1 MRVPFVRAV
10 SDVLAGDSSGMFIT
24 GDLGFNALEELASSL
39 GKRFLNAGVAEQNMM
54 GVAAGAALTGL
65 RPWVYSIAPFATY
78 RCLEQIR
85 NDICLHH
92 LPVRI
97 AGNGGGF
104 TYGIMGSTHHALE
117 DLAVLKSLPNMQLFF
132 PCGNDHV
139 AAAVTKMA
147 ALTGPSYIRLA
158 ISAYD
163 TARPPLHENPV
174 TLTRHYF
181 ARASRKAPGVTIVGA
196 GHGVQV
202 ALHALA
208 NHRLDR
214 ENVDV
219 FGVARFPL
227 DLASD
232 ELLAASVAETRRVVF
247 VEEHYRAGGI
257 GESFALAAA
266 PVTSLTSLRLLSASY
281 DPAQRYGSPRFHMQ
295 QCNLTPEALVAAVTD
310 AVSLAGRS

>member
-10 SDVLAGDSSGMFIT
+10 SEVLSRDSGSMFIT
-24 GDLGFNALEELASSL
+24 GDLGYNALEELSSTL

-78 RCLEQIR
+78 RCVEQIR
-85 NDICLHH
+85 NDICLHD

-132 PCGNDHV
+132 PCANDHV
-139 AAAVTKMA
+139 AVAVAKMA
-147 ALTGPSYIRLA
+147 GLRGPSYIRLA

-163 TARPPLHENPV
+163 TGRPVLHEHPD

-181 ARASRKAPGVTIVGA
+181 ARAARRAPGVTIVGA

-208 NHRLDR
+208 HLALDR
-214 ENVDV
+214 ANVDV

-227 DLASD
+227 DLARDAS
-232 ELLAASVAETRRVVF
+232 LAASIEETRNVVF
-247 VEEHYRAGGI
+247 IEEHYRSGGI
-257 GESFALAAA
+257 GESFAVAIP
-266 PVTSLTSLRLLSASY
+266 PVTSLRIMSATY
-281 DPAQRYGSPRFHMQ
+281 DSAQRYGSSRFHMQ
-295 QCNLTPEALVAAVTD
+295 QCKLTPEALVATVRE
-310 AVSLAGRS
+310 LAPLPEPS

>member
-10 SDVLAGDSSGMFIT
+10 SDVLARDAGSMFIT
-24 GDLGFNALEELASSL
+24 GDLGFNALEELAASA

-85 NDICLHH
+85 NDICLHD

-104 TYGIMGSTHHALE
+104 TYGVMGSTHHALE
-117 DLAVLKSLPNMQLFF
+117 DLAVLKALPNMQLFF
-132 PCGNDHV
+132 PCANDHV
-139 AAAVTKMA
+139 TVAVAKMA
-147 ALTGPSYIRLA
+147 ALAGPSYIRLA

-163 TARPPLHENPV
+163 TARPALHEHPE

-181 ARASRKAPGVTIVGA
+181 ARSSRRTPGVTIIGA
-196 GHGVQV
+196 GHGVHV

-208 NHRLDR
+208 NHRLDQM
-214 ENVDV
+214 NVDV
-219 FGVARFPL
+219 FGLARFPL
-227 DLASD
+227 DLRKDA
-232 ELLAASVAETRRVVF
+232 LLAASIAETRSVVF
-247 VEEHYRAGGI
+247 VEEHYREGGI
-257 GESFALAAA
+257 GESFAAAVPGLA
-266 PVTSLTSLRLLSASY
+266 SLRILSASY

-295 QCNLTPEALVAAVTD
+295 QCKLTPEALVATVREVAP
-310 AVSLAGRS
+310 LAAPS

>member
-1 MRVPFVRAV
+1 MRVPFVRAL
-10 SDVLAGDSSGMFIT
+10 SEVLTGDPRSVFIT
-24 GDLGFNALEELASSL
+24 GDLGYGAFEELAARL
-39 GKRFLNAGVAEQNMM
+39 GTRFLNAGVAEQNMM

-85 NDICLHH
+85 NDICLHD

-117 DLAVLKSLPNMQLFF
+117 DLAVLKSLPNMRLFF
-132 PCGNDHV
+132 PCANDHV
-139 AAAVTKMA
+139 AAAVATMA
-147 ALTGPSYIRLA
+147 ALRGPSYIRLA

-163 TARPPLHENPV
+163 TARPALHEHLE

-181 ARASRKAPGVTIVGA
+181 ARHARREPGVTIVGA

-208 NHRLDR
+208 HHQLDQA
-214 ENVDV
+214 NVDV
-219 FGVARFPL
+219 FGIARFPL
-227 DLASD
+227 DLARDSR
-232 ELLAASVAETRRVVF
+232 LAASIEETRNVVF
-247 VEEHYRAGGI
+247 IEEHYGHGGI
-257 GESFALAAA
+257 GESFAVAI
-266 PVTSLTSLRLLSASY
+266 PPLRSFRLMSASY
-281 DPAQRYGSPRFHMQ
+281 DADQRYGSPRFHMQ
-295 QCNLTPEALVAAVTD
+295 QCNLTPEALVATVREVA
-310 AVSLAGRS
+310 LAGRS